1 MADREIPEKITGP
14 LFFLQPFVK
23 IIIKMLSIIIPT
35 LNEEAYLSLLLDSI
49 KKQNFKDFEIVVSD
63 AYSKDRTRDV
73 ARKYGCKIVDGGLPA
88 KGRNQGAAAAQGDL
102 FLFLDAE
109 TLLSDNF
116 LKKVL
121 QEFNDRNLDV
131 SGCGHIPIGI
141 EWAPKAIHPQFFY
154 NLLYNWPVRF
164 LQGVFP
170 YAASLILVKREIF
183 QAVGGFDEN
192 IKIAEDHDF
201 VRRAAKVGRFG
212 FLKGVK
218 LPLFLRR
225 FEKEG
230 LWRTN
235 FKYFFCNILNIFFGN
250 VKINI
255 FRYDF
260 GQYQKKRVL
269 KGRDKKAKKTNFL
282 FQFVWI
288 IVSYLMSGIVFLSWI
303 LIFLLFTP
311 KIVILK
317 TKNILKR

>member
-1 MADREIPEKITGP
+1 
-14 LFFLQPFVK
+14 
-23 IIIKMLSIIIPT
+23 MLSIIIPT
-35 LNEEAYLSLLLDSI
+35 LNEGAYLPLLLDSI
-49 KKQNFKDFEIVVSD
+49 KKQSFKDFEIVVSD
-63 AYSKDRTRDV
+63 ASSKDKTREI
-73 ARKYGCKIVDGGLPA
+73 AWKYGCKIVDGGLLA

-131 SGCGHIPIGI
+131 AGCGQTPIGT
-141 EWAPKAIHPQFFY
+141 EWFPKALPPQFLF
-154 NLLYNWPVRF
+154 NLLYNWPIRL

-170 YAASLILVKREIF
+170 YAASLILVKKEIF
-183 QAVGGFDEN
+183 QKVGGFDEN

-201 VRRAAKVGRFG
+201 VRQAAKVGKFG
-212 FLKGVK
+212 FLKSVK

-235 FKYFFCNILNIFFGN
+235 FKYFFCNIFNVFFGN
-250 VKINI
+250 VRINI
-255 FRYDF
+255 FRYSY
-260 GQYQKKRVL
+260 GQYQKKRVS
-269 KGRDKKAKKTNFL
+269 GGHIPKKKKKFFL
-282 FQFVWI
+282 FQLVWLV
-288 IVSYLMSGIVFLSWI
+288 VSYFMLGIGFLSWI
-303 LIFLLFTP
+303 LIFLFFTP
-311 KIVILK
+311 KMAILK